1 MPQPVTLKEKVI
13 LLKANLLEISRN
25 LKHYLKVYPNLD
37 PDFPPSPDVEVILG
51 VIDFIDEIMNHPTQE
66 DVATIMNYANNII
79 RKKDLY

>member
-13 LLKANLLEISRN
+13 LLKANLLEISNN

-37 PDFPPSPDVEVILG
+37 PNCPPSPDVEVILG

-66 DVATIMNYANNII
+66 DVATIMNYASNII